1 MNTFFGFIT
10 GICLASFVW
19 LAVVSIDHAKAEEYD
34 TAGLLEVIKAN
45 QDARPV
51 ILTTEQQNAILR
63 DIWEGEQ

>member
-10 GICLASFVW
+10 GICLASFIW
-19 LAVVSIDHAKAEEYD
+19 LAVVSVEEAKSEEYD

-51 ILTTEQQNAILR
+51 ILTSEQQNAMLR